1 MNLIDKIANRLG
13 YARKN
18 GGVRQYHAAKVNRLT
33 NDWLSTQSSANKEIR
48 QDLKTLRSRSRQ
60 LERDNDY
67 VRRWLR
73 CLENNV
79 LGSEG
84 ILLQA
89 KSRDAN
95 GRLDE
100 AANRII
106 ETAWAEWGE
115 SPSVNGL
122 SSWRD
127 VQRIVLRSVARD
139 GCILIRK
146 VRNYDN
152 ASRFAIQL
160 LEADLLDHDR
170 TGKMKGGNR
179 VRMGVEIDKWEKP
192 VAYHIFNGHEGDDMT
207 QDRPNKIERI
217 PAEEIIH
224 VFMPERAHQSQGV
237 PWCAS
242 AMSGL
247 NQLDAYSE
255 AELVSARI
263 GASKMG
269 FYIKNESG
277 DGYQGETDSAGNML
291 SEAEAG
297 SFEQLPAGVDFKM
310 FDPDHPSGNY
320 GTFVKATLRGIAGG
334 LGISYNT
341 LSNDLEG
348 VNYSSIRAGLL
359 EEREEYKVVQNWM
372 IDHVV
377 KPIFSEWL
385 EYALLSGSL
394 KLPAAKVQ
402 KFNAAEWRARRW
414 TWVDPLKDT
423 NASILA
429 IENGLK
435 SRRRVIAEQGGDIEE
450 TLDEMRED
458 RELAKSKGLAFPFP
472 GKNGNGNGRALDLD
486 SEQIEQESDE

>member
-1 MNLIDKIANRLG
+1 MKLLDKIANRFG
-13 YARKN
+13 FTRTRSVRRYA
-18 GGVRQYHAAKVNRLT
+18 GAKTSRLT
-33 NDWLSTQSSANKEIR
+33 SDWLRSITSANREVR
-48 QDLKTLRSRSRQ
+48 DDLKTLRSRSRQ

-84 ILLQA
+84 VLLQA

-100 AANRII
+100 NANRII
-106 ETAWAEWGE
+106 EQSWKEWGE
-115 SPSVNGL
+115 NPSVSGFHT
-122 SSWRD
+122 WRD
-127 VQRIVLRSVARD
+127 IQRVVLRSVARD

-146 VRNYDN
+146 VRNYEN
-152 ASRFAIQL
+152 ESRFAVQL
-160 LEADLLDHDR
+160 LEADLLDHEKN
-170 TGKMKGGNR
+170 GKAKSGTR
-179 VRMGVEIDKWEKP
+179 VWMGVEIDQWEKP
-192 VAYHIFNGHEGDDMT
+192 VAYHLLNGHEGDDYSM
-207 QDRPNKIERI
+207 DRPDKTERV
-217 PAEEIIH
+217 PADEIIH
-224 VFMPERAHQSQGV
+224 AFMPERAHQSQGV
-237 PWCAS
+237 PWLAS
-242 AMSGL
+242 AMTRL
-247 NQLDAYSE
+247 NMLDGYEE
-255 AELVSARI
+255 AELTAARV
-263 GASKMG
+263 AACKMG
-269 FYIKNESG
+269 FYTKNESG
-277 DGYQGETDSAGNML
+277 EGYQGETDADGNMIA
-291 SEAEAG
+291 EAEAG

-310 FDPDHPSGNY
+310 FDPNHPSGNY
-320 GTFVKATLRGIAGG
+320 GTFVKTTLRGIASG

-359 EEREEYKVVQNWM
+359 EEREEYKVIQNWM

-385 EYALLSGSL
+385 EYALLAGSINF
-394 KLPAAKVQ
+394 PAAKAT
-402 KFNAAEWRARRW
+402 KFTAAEWRARRW

-458 RELAKSKGLAFPFP
+458 RELAKAKGLSFPFP
-472 GKNGNGNGRALDLD
+472 SNGNGARDVDLD
-486 SEQIEQESDE
+486 